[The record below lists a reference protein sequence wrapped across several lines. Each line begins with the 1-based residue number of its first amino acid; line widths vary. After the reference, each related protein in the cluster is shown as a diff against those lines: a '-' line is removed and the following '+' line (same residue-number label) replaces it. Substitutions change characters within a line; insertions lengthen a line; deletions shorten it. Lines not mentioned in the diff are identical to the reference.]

1 MKLTFWG
8 AAKTVTGSMHH
19 IETGGKRYLL
29 DCGLYQG
36 RRQEA
41 FERNRQFP
49 FAPSGIA
56 AVILSHAHIDHS
68 GNLPNLVRNGFSGP
82 IYTTPATIDLCV
94 AMLADS
100 AHLQEKDAE
109 FVNRRR
115 QFRKSVGRDD
125 REVVPLYTT
134 ADAEHT
140 FPLFRPVPLGEVKQ
154 IAPGL
159 SYKTY
164 DAGHILGSTSMIV
177 EADGLRLGYSGDVG
191 RPGLPIIRNPEP
203 LGPCDYLILE
213 STYGDRIHAQLG
225 QVAETLAAIINRT
238 AGRGGKIIVPAFA
251 VGRTQQL
258 VLILHQLMNAHRIPS
273 IPVFVD
279 SPLAINVTEVF
290 RKHPECFDEA
300 VNRFLTDGQDP
311 FGFRRLTYVREV
323 SESKKLNDLHGPCVI
338 ISASGMCEAGRILH
352 HLRNNIEDPRNTV
365 LITGFQA
372 EHTLGRKILDRRAEV
387 PIFGEPMRLRAEV
400 CSLDELSAHADQ
412 KELIDWLRPIAGGL
426 KKVFLV
432 HGETTQGAA
441 LAQLITREYGVETV
455 QPARGDSFELK

>member
-8 AAKTVTGSMHH
+8 AARTVTGSMHH

-49 FAPSGIA
+49 FAPSDIA

-100 AHLQEKDAE
+100 AYLQEKDAE

-115 QFRKSVGRDD
+115 QFRKSIGRDD
-125 REVVPLYTT
+125 REAVPLYTHL
-134 ADAEHT
+134 DAENT

-164 DAGHILGSTSMIV
+164 DAGHILGSTSMVV

-191 RPGLPIIRNPEP
+191 RPGLPIIRNPQP

-213 STYGDRIHAQLG
+213 STYGDRIHAPLG
-225 QVAETLAAIINRT
+225 QVAEALAAIINRT

-290 RKHPECFDEA
+290 RKHPECFDEEM
-300 VNRFLTDGQDP
+300 NRFLTDGQDP

-372 EHTLGRKILDRRAEV
+372 EHTLGRKILEKRAEV

-412 KELIDWLRPIAGGL
+412 KELIDWLRPIANGL

-432 HGETTQGAA
+432 HGEGTQGAA
-441 LAQLITREYGVETV
+441 LAIKIKNEFGIEAV
-455 QPARGDSFELK
+455 QPSRGDTVTLG

>member
-1 MKLTFWG
+1 
-8 AAKTVTGSMHH
+8 
-19 IETGGKRYLL
+19 
-29 DCGLYQG
+29 
-36 RRQEA
+36 
-41 FERNRQFP
+41 
-49 FAPSGIA
+49 
-56 AVILSHAHIDHS
+56 
-68 GNLPNLVRNGFSGP
+68 
-82 IYTTPATIDLCV
+82 
-94 AMLADS
+94 
-100 AHLQEKDAE
+100 
-109 FVNRRR
+109 
-115 QFRKSVGRDD
+115 
-125 REVVPLYTT
+125 
-134 ADAEHT
+134 
-140 FPLFRPVPLGEVKQ
+140 VPLGEVKQ

-191 RPGLPIIRNPEP
+191 RSGLPIIRDPQP

-290 RKHPECFDEA
+290 RKHPECFDEE

-372 EHTLGRKILDRRAEV
+372 EHTLGRKILEKRAEV
-387 PIFGEPMRLRAEV
+387 PIRPWRRQRREHHGFQAGRRGGAYTRGRVDLAESRRPGTARGGEWCSAGAFHRRECNSGEHDGESVYHCAALRHQKSCGALRLRR
-400 CSLDELSAHADQ
+400 AHRGGIVQQRRRHQGLGALQ
-412 KELIDWLRPIAGGL
+412 RAGR
-426 KKVFLV
+426 K
-432 HGETTQGAA
+432 
-441 LAQLITREYGVETV
+441 
-455 QPARGDSFELK
+455 

>member
-19 IETGGKRYLL
+19 IEAGGKRYLL

-49 FAPSGIA
+49 FAASKIA

-68 GNLPNLVRNGFSGP
+68 GNLPNLVHNGFSGP
-82 IYTTPATIDLCV
+82 IYTTSATIDLCL

-100 AHLQEKDAE
+100 AYLQEKDAE
-109 FVNRRR
+109 FVNHRR

-125 REVVPLYTT
+125 REVVPLYTHV
-134 ADAEHT
+134 DAEHT
-140 FPLFRPVPLGEVKQ
+140 FPLFCLVPLGEVKQ

-164 DAGHILGSTSMIV
+164 DAGHILGSTSMVV

-191 RPGLPIIRNPEP
+191 RPGLPIIRDPQSLE
-203 LGPCDYLILE
+203 PCDYLILE
-213 STYGDRIHAQLG
+213 STYGDRIHAPLG

-290 RKHPECFDEA
+290 RKHPECFNEE

-323 SESKKLNDLHGPCVI
+323 SESKKLNNLHGPCVI

-372 EHTLGRKILDRRAEV
+372 EHTLGRKILEKRAEV
-387 PIFGEPMRLRAEV
+387 PIFGEPVPLRAEV

-412 KELIDWLRPIAGGL
+412 KELMDWLRPIANSL

-432 HGETTQGAA
+432 HGETAQAAA
-441 LAQLITREYGVETV
+441 LAQLITHEYGVEAV